1 VGGVICSVT
10 EPLLGMTM
18 RNILTLMLVVLT
30 RSTSTAADPWTQY
43 GGPTGDFR
51 IPAIAAANTVQK
63 EWKRDLPAGRCGV
76 VSDGT
81 RLFTMYS
88 RPVEGTKSTVDEY
101 VIAMKASTG
110 ETLWEE
116 ANRVTLLEKQEAFG
130 GAQVQPQATPVVSD
144 GRVLSVGITGLVSA
158 RDTATGKLAWTC
170 DLVKDYKA
178 KPVQYGFTASPVCA
192 GGNFIVPTGGQ
203 HAAIALVPA
212 TGKLVW
218 ASAAAEPAYGT
229 PVLLRI
235 GKAECLVLQTRDAL
249 LGLDIATGATLW
261 TLPTPK
267 LGLTNVPTPMVLPEG
282 KIVVSGQGWNGTR
295 LLQLSVAEKTWM
307 VKEVWQQ
314 TKAQYF
320 YTNWTIH
327 GFVVIGFT
335 GNSSKRLTA
344 LRLKDGSIVSQ
355 DQGHTDCNV
364 LALGDELL
372 VLRGDGLLSIGKV
385 DGDTFEAS
393 RKAQPLTGRCWVAP
407 TVFGSS
413 VVLRTP
419 TQLARVNLDTMKA
432 DFQAPK
438 DAGVSALDAAFGTK
452 PKK

>member
-1 VGGVICSVT
+1 
-10 EPLLGMTM
+10 MTM
-18 RNILTLMLVVLT
+18 RNILSLILVVLIA
-30 RSTSTAADPWTQY
+30 STSPAAEPWSQY

-51 IPAIAAANTVQK
+51 LPAVAATTTTEK

-76 VSDGT
+76 VCDGT
-81 RLFTMYS
+81 RLFTMYA
-88 RPVEGTKSTVDEY
+88 RPVEGKKTTVDEY
-101 VIAMKASTG
+101 VVAMKATTG

-116 ANRVTLLEKQEAFG
+116 ANRVTLLGKQEAFG

-144 GRVLSVGITGLVSA
+144 GQVLSVGITGLVSA
-158 RDTATGKLAWTC
+158 RDAATGKLAWAC

-178 KPVQYGFTASPVCA
+178 TPVQYGFTASPISA
-192 GGNFIVPTGGQ
+192 GGNIIVPVGGQ
-203 HAAIALVPA
+203 HAAIALAPA

-229 PVLLRI
+229 PVLVRVD
-235 GKAECLVLQTRDAL
+235 KAECVVLQTRDAL
-249 LGLDIATGATLW
+249 LGLSLTSGETLW

-267 LGLTNVPTPMVLPEG
+267 RGLTNVPTPLVLPKG
-282 KIVVSGQGWNGTR
+282 KLVVSGQGWNGTH
-295 LLQLSVAEKTWM
+295 LVQLGFDGKTWT

-320 YTNWTIH
+320 YTNWTIQ
-327 GFVVIGFT
+327 GSVVIGFT

-344 LRLKDGSIVSQ
+344 LRLKDGSVVSQ

-385 DGDTFEAS
+385 EGDTFEAG
-393 RKAQPLTGRCWVAP
+393 RKAQPLPGRCWVAP
-407 TVFGSS
+407 TVLGSS
-413 VVLRTP
+413 VVLRTS
-419 TQLARVNLDTMKA
+419 TQLASVNLSTLKA
-432 DFQAPK
+432 DFTAPK
-438 DAGVSALDAAFGTK
+438 DAGVSALEEAFGTK
-452 PKK
+452 SK